1 MEGGTKLQQNQYSVT
16 SEKEMDTGRLTLYEI
31 KAIIKM
37 GLVQGNLIPTFA
49 GAWLAIVFGGF
60 NFFQSLPVVLLM
72 IVGSTLIMGGA
83 CAINNYYDQD
93 IDSIMP
99 SKQKRPT
106 VNGRISD
113 RHLIQ
118 LSFGLMV
125 MGEILLLMINI
136 PTGIIGLLG
145 IFGYVVLY
153 SIWSKRHTVWNTVVG
168 SFPGAI
174 PPLIGWASIDP
185 ALSPLAWTLFLVLF
199 AWQPAHF
206 YALAY
211 RRKDEYALANIPMLP
226 SVKSFKR
233 TRLSML
239 LWVILLLPLPFL
251 MAQLGIVFIVIA
263 TILNL
268 AWMLLALYGFKKEI
282 NKSKWAT
289 SMFVFS
295 LNYLVIFFV
304 MTVLVTVIQLI

>member
-1 MEGGTKLQQNQYSVT
+1 MT
-16 SEKEMDTGRLTLYEI
+16 SEKDIGTGRLTLYEI

-60 NFFQSLPVVLLM
+60 NFFQSLPIVLLM

-118 LSFGLMV
+118 LSFGLMIL
-125 MGEILLLMINI
+125 GETLLFMINI

-185 ALSPLAWTLFLVLF
+185 SLSPLAWTLFLVLF

-226 SVKSFKR
+226 SVKSFNR

-239 LWVILLLPLPFL
+239 LWVVLLLPLPFL
-251 MAQLGIVFIVIA
+251 MTQLGTVFIVIA
-263 TILNL
+263 TLLNI
-268 AWMLLALYGFKKEI
+268 AWMILALNGFKKEI
-282 NKSKWAT
+282 NKSKWAR

-304 MTVLVTVIQLI
+304 MTVLVTVVQLI

>member
-1 MEGGTKLQQNQYSVT
+1 MQQNQYSVT
-16 SEKEMDTGRLTLYEI
+16 SEKDIDKSRLTLYEI

-37 GLVQGNLIPTFA
+37 GLVQGNLIPAFA

-60 NFFQSLPVVLLM
+60 NFFHSLPVVLLM

-106 VNGRISD
+106 VNGRISNNN
-113 RHLIQ
+113 LLK
-118 LSFGLMV
+118 LSFGLMIV
-125 MGEILLLMINI
+125 GEILLFMINI

-153 SIWSKRHTVWNTVVG
+153 SIWSKRHTVWNTVIG

-174 PPLIGWASIDP
+174 PPLIGWASIDQT
-185 ALSPLAWTLFLVLF
+185 LSPLAWTLFLVLF

-211 RRKDEYALANIPMLP
+211 RRKDEYALAKIPMLP
-226 SVKSFKR
+226 AVKSFTR

-239 LWVILLLPLPFL
+239 LWV
-251 MAQLGIVFIVIA
+251 
-263 TILNL
+263 
-268 AWMLLALYGFKKEI
+268 
-282 NKSKWAT
+282 
-289 SMFVFS
+289 
-295 LNYLVIFFV
+295 
-304 MTVLVTVIQLI
+304 

>member
-1 MEGGTKLQQNQYSVT
+1 MQQNQYSVT
-16 SEKEMDTGRLTLYEI
+16 SESEMESGRLTLYEI

-49 GAWLAIVFGGF
+49 GAWLAIAFGGF
-60 NFFQSLPVVLLM
+60 NFFQSLPIVLLM

-113 RHLIQ
+113 KHLVQ
-118 LSFGLMV
+118 FSFALMIV
-125 MGEILLLMINI
+125 GEILLFMINI

-174 PPLIGWASIDP
+174 PPLIGWASIDQT
-185 ALSPLAWTLFLVLF
+185 LSPLAWTLFLVLF
-199 AWQPAHF
+199 MWQPAHF

-226 SVKSFKR
+226 AVKSFNR

-239 LWVILLLPLPFL
+239 FWVLLLLPLPFL
-251 MAQLGIVFIVIA
+251 MTQLGVVFVIIA
-263 TILNL
+263 TLLNL
-268 AWMLLALYGFKKEI
+268 AWMSLALYGFKKEI

-304 MTVLVTVIQLI
+304 MTVIVTVIQLI

>member
-1 MEGGTKLQQNQYSVT
+1 MT
-16 SEKEMDTGRLTLYEI
+16 SEKDIGTGRLTLYEI

-60 NFFQSLPVVLLM
+60 NFFQSLPIVLLM

-118 LSFGLMV
+118 LSFGLMIL
-125 MGEILLLMINI
+125 GEILLFMINI

-185 ALSPLAWTLFLVLF
+185 SLSPLAWTLFLVLF

-226 SVKSFKR
+226 SVKSFNR

-239 LWVILLLPLPFL
+239 LWVVLLLPLPFL
-251 MAQLGIVFIVIA
+251 MTQLGTVFIVIA
-263 TILNL
+263 TLLNI
-268 AWMLLALYGFKKEI
+268 AWMILALNGFKKEI

-304 MTVLVTVIQLI
+304 MTVLVTVVQLI

>member
-1 MEGGTKLQQNQYSVT
+1 MQQNQYSVT
-16 SEKEMDTGRLTLYEI
+16 SEKDIGTGRLTLYEI

-60 NFFQSLPVVLLM
+60 NFFQSLPIVLLM

-118 LSFGLMV
+118 LSFGLMIL
-125 MGEILLLMINI
+125 GETLLFMINI

-185 ALSPLAWTLFLVLF
+185 SLSPLAWTLFLVLF

-226 SVKSFKR
+226 SVKSFNR

-239 LWVILLLPLPFL
+239 LWVVLLLPLPFL
-251 MAQLGIVFIVIA
+251 MTQLGTVFIVIA
-263 TILNL
+263 TLLNI
-268 AWMLLALYGFKKEI
+268 AWMILALNGFKKEI

-304 MTVLVTVIQLI
+304 MTVLVTVVQLI

>member
-1 MEGGTKLQQNQYSVT
+1 MQQNQYSVT
-16 SEKEMDTGRLTLYEI
+16 SEKDIGTGRLTLYEI

-60 NFFQSLPVVLLM
+60 NFFQSLPIVLLM

-118 LSFGLMV
+118 LSFGLMIL
-125 MGEILLLMINI
+125 GEILLFMINI

-185 ALSPLAWTLFLVLF
+185 SLSPLAWTLFLVLF

-226 SVKSFKR
+226 SVKSFNR

-239 LWVILLLPLPFL
+239 LWVVLLLPLPFL
-251 MAQLGIVFIVIA
+251 MTQLGTVFIVIA
-263 TILNL
+263 TLLNI
-268 AWMLLALYGFKKEI
+268 AWMILALNGFKKEI

-304 MTVLVTVIQLI
+304 MTVLVTVVQLI

>member
-125 MGEILLLMINI
+125 VGEILLFMINI

-239 LWVILLLPLPFL
+239 LWVVLLLPLPFL

-304 MTVLVTVIQLI
+304 MTVIVTVVQLI

>member
-1 MEGGTKLQQNQYSVT
+1 MQQNQYSVT
-16 SEKEMDTGRLTLYEI
+16 SEKDIGTGRLTLYEI

-60 NFFQSLPVVLLM
+60 NFFQSLPIVLLM

-118 LSFGLMV
+118 LSFGLMIL
-125 MGEILLLMINI
+125 GEILLFMINI

-185 ALSPLAWTLFLVLF
+185 SLSPLAWTLFLVLF

-226 SVKSFKR
+226 SVKSFNR

-239 LWVILLLPLPFL
+239 LWIVLLLPLPFL
-251 MAQLGIVFIVIA
+251 MTQLGTVFIVIA
-263 TILNL
+263 TLLNI
-268 AWMLLALYGFKKEI
+268 AWMILALNGFKKEI

-304 MTVLVTVIQLI
+304 MTVLVTVVQLI

>member
-1 MEGGTKLQQNQYSVT
+1 MQQNQYSVT
-16 SEKEMDTGRLTLYEI
+16 SEKDIGTGRLTLYEI

-60 NFFQSLPVVLLM
+60 NFFQSLPIVLLM

-118 LSFGLMV
+118 LSFGLMIL
-125 MGEILLLMINI
+125 GEILLLMINI

-185 ALSPLAWTLFLVLF
+185 SLSPLAWTLFLVLF

-226 SVKSFKR
+226 SVKSFNR

-239 LWVILLLPLPFL
+239 LWVVLLLPLPFL
-251 MAQLGIVFIVIA
+251 MTQLGTVFIVIA
-263 TILNL
+263 TLLNI
-268 AWMLLALYGFKKEI
+268 AWMILALNGFKKEI

-304 MTVLVTVIQLI
+304 MTVLVTVVQLI

>member
-16 SEKEMDTGRLTLYEI
+16 SEKDIGTGRLTLYEI

-60 NFFQSLPVVLLM
+60 NFFQSLPIVLLM

-118 LSFGLMV
+118 LSFGLMIL
-125 MGEILLLMINI
+125 GEILLFMINI

-185 ALSPLAWTLFLVLF
+185 SLSPLAWTLFLVLF

-226 SVKSFKR
+226 SVKSFNR

-239 LWVILLLPLPFL
+239 LWVVLLLPLPFL
-251 MAQLGIVFIVIA
+251 MTQLGTVFIVIA
-263 TILNL
+263 TLLNI
-268 AWMLLALYGFKKEI
+268 AWMILALNGFKKEI

-304 MTVLVTVIQLI
+304 MTVLVTVVQLI

>member
-1 MEGGTKLQQNQYSVT
+1 MQQNQYSVT
-16 SEKEMDTGRLTLYEI
+16 PEKDIDKSRLTLYEI

-37 GLVQGNLIPTFA
+37 GLVQGNLIPAFA
-49 GAWLAIVFGGF
+49 GAWLAIVLGGF
-60 NFFQSLPVVLLM
+60 NFFHSLPVVLLM

-106 VNGRISD
+106 VNGRISNNN
-113 RHLIQ
+113 LLK
-118 LSFGLMV
+118 LSFGLMIV
-125 MGEILLLMINI
+125 GEILLFMINI

-153 SIWSKRHTVWNTVVG
+153 SIWSKRHTVWNTVIG

-174 PPLIGWASIDP
+174 PPLIGWASIDQT
-185 ALSPLAWTLFLVLF
+185 LSPLAWTLFLVLF

-211 RRKDEYALANIPMLP
+211 RRKDEYALAKIPMLP
-226 SVKSFKR
+226 AVKSFTR

-239 LWVILLLPLPFL
+239 LWVVLLLPLPFL
-251 MAQLGIVFIVIA
+251 MAQLGTVFVVIA
-263 TILNL
+263 SLLNI
-268 AWMLLALYGFKKEI
+268 AWLLLALSGFKKEI

-304 MTVLVTVIQLI
+304 MTVIVTVIQLI

>member
-1 MEGGTKLQQNQYSVT
+1 MQQNQYSVT
-16 SEKEMDTGRLTLYEI
+16 SEKDIGTGRLTLYEI

-60 NFFQSLPVVLLM
+60 NFFQSLPIVLLM

-118 LSFGLMV
+118 LSFGLMIL
-125 MGEILLLMINI
+125 GEILLFMINI

-185 ALSPLAWTLFLVLF
+185 TLSPLAWTLFLVLF

-226 SVKSFKR
+226 SVKSFNR

-239 LWVILLLPLPFL
+239 LWVVLLLPLPFL
-251 MAQLGIVFIVIA
+251 MTQLGTVFIVIA
-263 TILNL
+263 TLLNL
-268 AWMLLALYGFKKEI
+268 AWLILALNGFKKEI

-304 MTVLVTVIQLI
+304 MTVLVTVVQLI

>member
-1 MEGGTKLQQNQYSVT
+1 MQQNQYSVT

-125 MGEILLLMINI
+125 MGEILLFMINI

-239 LWVILLLPLPFL
+239 LWVVLLLPLPFL

>member
-1 MEGGTKLQQNQYSVT
+1 MQQNQYSVT

-125 MGEILLLMINI
+125 VGEILLFMINI

>member
-1 MEGGTKLQQNQYSVT
+1 MT
-16 SEKEMDTGRLTLYEI
+16 SEKDIGTGRLTLYEI

-60 NFFQSLPVVLLM
+60 NFFQSLPIVLLM

-118 LSFGLMV
+118 LSFGLMIL
-125 MGEILLLMINI
+125 GEILLFMINI

-185 ALSPLAWTLFLVLF
+185 SLSPLAWTLFLVLF

-226 SVKSFKR
+226 SVKSFNR

-239 LWVILLLPLPFL
+239 LWIVLLLPLPFL
-251 MAQLGIVFIVIA
+251 MTQLGTVFIVIA
-263 TILNL
+263 TLLNI
-268 AWMLLALYGFKKEI
+268 AWMILALNGFKKEI

-304 MTVLVTVIQLI
+304 MTVLVTVVQLI

>member
-1 MEGGTKLQQNQYSVT
+1 MQQNQYSVT
-16 SEKEMDTGRLTLYEI
+16 SEKEIETGRLTLYEI

-49 GAWLAIVFGGF
+49 GAWLAIVFGVF
-60 NFFQSLPVVLLM
+60 NFFHSLPVVLLM
-72 IVGSTLIMGGA
+72 MVGSTLIMGGA

-106 VNGRISD
+106 VNGRISN

-125 MGEILLLMINI
+125 VGEILLFMINI

-185 ALSPLAWTLFLVLF
+185 SLSPLAWTLFLVLF

-226 SVKSFKR
+226 SVKSFNR

-239 LWVILLLPLPFL
+239 FWVVLLLPIPFL
-251 MAQLGIVFIVIA
+251 MTQLGTVFIVIA
-263 TILNL
+263 TLLNL

-304 MTVLVTVIQLI
+304 MTVIVTVIQLI

>member
-1 MEGGTKLQQNQYSVT
+1 MQQNQYSVT
-16 SEKEMDTGRLTLYEI
+16 SEKEIETGRLTLYEI

-60 NFFQSLPVVLLM
+60 NFFHSLPVVLLM
-72 IVGSTLIMGGA
+72 MVGSTLIMGGA

-106 VNGRISD
+106 VNGRISNH
-113 RHLIQ
+113 HLIQ

-125 MGEILLLMINI
+125 VGEILLFMINI

-185 ALSPLAWTLFLVLF
+185 SLSPLAWTLFLVLF

-226 SVKSFKR
+226 SVKSFNR

-239 LWVILLLPLPFL
+239 FWVVLLLPIPFL
-251 MAQLGIVFIVIA
+251 MTQLGTVFIVIA
-263 TILNL
+263 TLLNL

-304 MTVLVTVIQLI
+304 MTVIVTVIQLI

>member
-1 MEGGTKLQQNQYSVT
+1 MQHNQYSAT
-16 SEKEMDTGRLTLYEI
+16 SEKEINTSRISLNEF

-60 NFFQSLPVVLLM
+60 NFFQSLPIVLLM

-106 VNGRISD
+106 VNNRISD

-118 LSFGLMV
+118 LSFLLMIV
-125 MGEILLLMINI
+125 GEILLFMINI

-174 PPLIGWASIDP
+174 PPLIGWASIDQT
-185 ALSPLAWTLFLVLF
+185 LSPLAWTLFLVLF

-211 RRKDEYALANIPMLP
+211 RRKDEYALAKIPMLP
-226 SVKSFKR
+226 AVKSFNR

-239 LWVILLLPLPFL
+239 LWVALLLPIPFL
-251 MAQLGIVFIVIA
+251 MSQLGIVFIVIA
-263 TILNL
+263 TLLNL
-268 AWMLLALYGFKKEI
+268 GWMLLALYGFKKEI
-282 NKSKWAT
+282 NRSKWAT

-304 MTVLVTVIQLI
+304 MTVIVTVIQLI

>member
-16 SEKEMDTGRLTLYEI
+16 SEKDIGTGRLTLYEI

-60 NFFQSLPVVLLM
+60 NFFQSLPIVLLM

-118 LSFGLMV
+118 LSFGLMIL
-125 MGEILLLMINI
+125 GETLLFMINI

-185 ALSPLAWTLFLVLF
+185 SLSPLAWTLFLVLF

-226 SVKSFKR
+226 SVKSFNR

-239 LWVILLLPLPFL
+239 LWVVLLLPLPFL
-251 MAQLGIVFIVIA
+251 MTQLGTVFIVIA
-263 TILNL
+263 TLLNI
-268 AWMLLALYGFKKEI
+268 AWMILALNGFKKEI

-304 MTVLVTVIQLI
+304 MTVLVTVVQLI

>member
-125 MGEILLLMINI
+125 VGEILLFMINI

-239 LWVILLLPLPFL
+239 LWVVLLLPLPFL

>member
-1 MEGGTKLQQNQYSVT
+1 MQQNQYSVT

-125 MGEILLLMINI
+125 VGEILLFMINI

-239 LWVILLLPLPFL
+239 LWVVLLLPLPFL

>member
-16 SEKEMDTGRLTLYEI
+16 SEKEIETGRLTLYEI

-49 GAWLAIVFGGF
+49 GAWLATVFGGF
-60 NFFQSLPVVLLM
+60 NFFHSLPVVLLM
-72 IVGSTLIMGGA
+72 MVGSTLIMGGA

-106 VNGRISD
+106 VNGRISN

-125 MGEILLLMINI
+125 VGEILLFMINI

-185 ALSPLAWTLFLVLF
+185 SLSPLAWTLFLVLF

-226 SVKSFKR
+226 SVKSFNR

-239 LWVILLLPLPFL
+239 FWVVLLLPIPFL
-251 MAQLGIVFIVIA
+251 MTQLGTVFIVIA
-263 TILNL
+263 TLLNL

-304 MTVLVTVIQLI
+304 MTVIVTVIQLI

>member
-1 MEGGTKLQQNQYSVT
+1 MQQNQYSVT
-16 SEKEMDTGRLTLYEI
+16 SEKDIGTGRLTLYEI

-60 NFFQSLPVVLLM
+60 NFFQSLPIVLLM

-118 LSFGLMV
+118 LSFGLMIL
-125 MGEILLLMINI
+125 GETLLFMINI

-185 ALSPLAWTLFLVLF
+185 SLSPLAWTLFLVLF

-226 SVKSFKR
+226 SVKSFNR

-239 LWVILLLPLPFL
+239 LWVVLLLPLPFL
-251 MAQLGIVFIVIA
+251 MTQLGTVFIVIA
-263 TILNL
+263 TLLNI
-268 AWMLLALYGFKKEI
+268 AWMILALNGFKKEI
-282 NKSKWAT
+282 NKSKWAR

-304 MTVLVTVIQLI
+304 MTVLVTVVQLI

>member
-16 SEKEMDTGRLTLYEI
+16 SEKDIGTGRLTLYEI

-60 NFFQSLPVVLLM
+60 NFFQSLPIVLLM

-118 LSFGLMV
+118 LSFGLMIL
-125 MGEILLLMINI
+125 GETLLFMINI

-185 ALSPLAWTLFLVLF
+185 SLSPLAWTLFLVLF

-226 SVKSFKR
+226 SVKSFNR

-239 LWVILLLPLPFL
+239 LWVVLLLPLPFL
-251 MAQLGIVFIVIA
+251 MTQLGTVFIVIA
-263 TILNL
+263 TLLNI
-268 AWMLLALYGFKKEI
+268 AWMILALNGFKKEI
-282 NKSKWAT
+282 NKSKWAR

-304 MTVLVTVIQLI
+304 MTVLVTVVQLI

>member
-1 MEGGTKLQQNQYSVT
+1 MQQNQYSVT
-16 SEKEMDTGRLTLYEI
+16 SEKDMDTGRLTLYEI

-125 MGEILLLMINI
+125 VGEILLFMINI

-226 SVKSFKR
+226 SVKSFNR

-239 LWVILLLPLPFL
+239 LWVVLLLPLPFL

>member
-125 MGEILLLMINI
+125 MGEILLFMINI

>member
-1 MEGGTKLQQNQYSVT
+1 MT
-16 SEKEMDTGRLTLYEI
+16 SEKDIGTGRLTLYEI

-60 NFFQSLPVVLLM
+60 NFFQSLPIVLLM

-118 LSFGLMV
+118 LSFGLMIL
-125 MGEILLLMINI
+125 GETLLFMINI

-185 ALSPLAWTLFLVLF
+185 SLSPLAWTLFLVLF

-226 SVKSFKR
+226 SVKSFNR

-239 LWVILLLPLPFL
+239 LWVVLLLPLPFL
-251 MAQLGIVFIVIA
+251 MTQLGTVFIVIA
-263 TILNL
+263 TLLNI
-268 AWMLLALYGFKKEI
+268 AWMILALNGFKKEI

-304 MTVLVTVIQLI
+304 MTVLVTVVQLI

>member
-1 MEGGTKLQQNQYSVT
+1 MQQNQYSVT

-125 MGEILLLMINI
+125 MGEILLFMINI

>member
-1 MEGGTKLQQNQYSVT
+1 MQQNQYSVT

>member
-125 MGEILLLMINI
+125 MGEILLFMINI

-239 LWVILLLPLPFL
+239 LWVVLLLPLPFL